1 MLISLFIA
9 ALAALGADPE
19 ALTTFYVSPA
29 GTAAGVGTKEA
40 PFPSIAVAQARV
52 RAEIATGLSRN
63 VVVILREGTYLLT
76 EGLEFRP
83 EDSGTEDYSVTW
95 RAEAGEHVSISG
107 GRAISGWKK
116 GEADRWTTKIPEA
129 VGGAWPFRQ
138 LFCEDERLPRG
149 RFPNAPDLLRAT
161 RVSEDLCNLSVSDFP
176 GVRDLAG
183 SNAEL
188 VMYQN
193 WSVSR
198 VIVATSVDAAL
209 TMKNPVGWV
218 GHGDFTCASIDKPAY
233 LENAPEF
240 VDVPGEWYL
249 DYGTGVLTYQAEDGE
264 DPNSRK
270 FVAPVASQLLVVAGT
285 PERPV
290 RNLHFEGIEFE
301 HTHWALPEFG
311 YLEIQAGHYGT
322 TVKEPTFVL
331 PLALQFT
338 YADSCS
344 VSRCHITRLGACGIG
359 FGAGCRQNRIA
370 DCTLEDIGGN
380 GIMVGWR
387 GVGELTNAS
396 RDEDAF
402 ISADWTHP
410 ADIPTGNTVSG
421 NLVQRCGAVNHG
433 CVGISDAFAEATNI
447 THNVVRDLPYTGISS
462 GFRWNETETSQK
474 GGLIAYNHV
483 YDTMKM
489 LADGGCLYTL
499 GLQPGAVILGNV
511 FHTVHR
517 SAFAHGGAPNNGI
530 FFDQGSKGFHVEG
543 NMIYETSGE
552 PIRFNQCGPES
563 MTWKDNQF
571 GVGQAPQT
579 FAGK

>member
-1 MLISLFIA
+1 MLISLLLA
-9 ALAALGADPE
+9 SLAALGAGP
-19 ALTTFYVSPA
+19 ATVATFYVSPA
-29 GTAAGVGTKEA
+29 GNDAGVGTIDA
-40 PFPSIAVAQARV
+40 PFPTIARAQAHV
-52 RAEIATGLSRN
+52 RDEIAKGLSHD
-63 VVVILREGTYLLT
+63 VVVILREGTYPLT
-76 EGLEFRP
+76 EALKFGP
-83 EDSGTEDYSVTW
+83 EDGGSEQFSVTW
-95 RAEAGEHVSISG
+95 QAQEGEHVAISG

-116 GEADRWTTKIPEA
+116 SENDQWTVKIPEA
-129 VGGAWPFRQ
+129 TGGAWPFRQ

-149 RFPNAPDLLRAT
+149 RFPNAPDVLRVAK
-161 RVSEDLCNLSVSDFP
+161 VSEDLRSITVSDSP

-198 VIVATSVDAAL
+198 VIVETSSDAAL
-209 TMKNPVGWV
+209 TMKNPMGWV
-218 GHGDFTCASIDKPAY
+218 GHGDFTSASLDKPTY
-233 LENAPEF
+233 LENALEF

-249 DYGTGVLTYQAEDGE
+249 DYGTGVLTYQAEAGE
-264 DPNSRK
+264 DPNARK
-270 FVAPVASQLLVVAGT
+270 FVAPVASQLLVVQGT

-322 TVKEPTFVL
+322 TVKDPTYVL
-331 PLALQFT
+331 PLALEFV

-344 VSRCHITRLGACGIG
+344 VSRSHITRTGACGIG
-359 FGAGCRQNRIA
+359 FGAGSRHNRVEN
-370 DCTLEDIGGN
+370 CVVEDIGGN

-387 GVGELTNAS
+387 GMGEMDRQTN
-396 RDEDAF
+396 DEDGYLA
-402 ISADWTHP
+402 ADWANP
-410 ADIPTGNTVSG
+410 GDVPTENTITG

-433 CVGISDAFAEATNI
+433 CVGIADAFAQATAI
-447 THNVVRDLPYTGISS
+447 THNVIRDLPYTGISS
-462 GFRWNETETSQK
+462 GFRWNESETSQK

-511 FHTVHR
+511 FHAAHR
-517 SAFAHGGAPNNGI
+517 SAYAQGDAPNNGI

-543 NMIYETSGE
+543 NTIYETSGE
-552 PIRFNQCGPES
+552 PVRFNQCGPES

-579 FAGK
+579 FAKE